1 MSLYNNTPS
10 NTYIYI
16 ENLTITYDNQ
26 TYPITNTY
34 TNKKYIYF
42 DLNNPQT
49 LYLSNTRKKD
59 ENLIYIIKN
68 INGNGIVINNELIK
82 LVFDNFDPEG
92 LIKKVDEVVDIS
104 EKYKLEL
111 DSMSEDVET
120 LSDKYKK
127 DKSFNDIK
135 ESLNTSIINYNSL
148 LINASTLLTN
158 FLADNVFTIYEKG
171 QIQSALDEIS
181 NKSVETLAYAD
192 ALMDLYC
199 EYNEVKSGEDEV
211 YQYKIN
217 METLATQ
224 FKVDLGKILE
234 DSEEKVTKADVSFI
248 YSEITNIIESLEAL
262 KKACNNITF
271 LGAGGT
277 IPNEVYQA
285 NSRIDTL
292 TNSFGELQES
302 ILGAMNNEK
311 QEIESKFNSI
321 RVIGNKTVDITN
333 KIISAGGK
341 LSQDEFVT
349 LKGHV
354 VDLNSAFSSIKG
366 YYEGYYSNSSLSE
379 ESKTALKKEFETFEN
394 THETFT
400 ELIETKLKDLD
411 YSRSDRSEYSKALME
426 YRSARNTFKSKLFLC
441 INEINN
447 TLSSTTL
454 KQIKEEMQN
463 QIIEL
468 EGKVKLLE
476 ENYKSL
482 LERVEKLE
490 NS

>member
-16 ENLTITYDNQ
+16 ENLTITYDSQ
-26 TYPITNTY
+26 TYPISNIY
-34 TNKKYIYF
+34 TNKKYVYF
-42 DLNNPQT
+42 NLNEPQI
-49 LYLSNTRKKD
+49 LYLTDTRKKD

-68 INGNGIVINNELIK
+68 INGNGIIINNELIK

-92 LIKKVDEVVDIS
+92 LVKRVDEVTTTT

-111 DSMSEDVET
+111 DSMSEDVES

-148 LINASTLLTN
+148 LINISTLLTN
-158 FLADNVFTIYEKG
+158 FLSDSVFTIYEKG
-171 QIQSALDEIS
+171 QIQSALDDINS
-181 NKSVETLAYAD
+181 KSVETLAYAD

-224 FKVDLGKILE
+224 FKVDLAKILE
-234 DSEEKVTKADVSFI
+234 SSEEKITKADVSFV
-248 YSEITNIIESLEAL
+248 YSEITNIIESLEGL

-292 TNSFGELQES
+292 TTSLGELQES
-302 ILGAMNNEK
+302 ILGTMNSEK
-311 QEIESKFNSI
+311 QEIENKFDNI
-321 RVIGNKTVDITN
+321 RVIGNKTVGMTN

-341 LSQDEFVT
+341 LSKDEFTT

-354 VDLNSAFSSIKG
+354 VNLDACFNSIQG
-366 YYEGYYSNSSLSE
+366 YYEGYYSNSGLSE
-379 ESKTALKKEFETFEN
+379 ESRASLKEEFKTFQNK
-394 THETFT
+394 HEIFT
-400 ELIETKLKDLD
+400 ELIKTKLADLD
-411 YSRSDRSEYSKALME
+411 YSQSDRSKYTKALME

-447 TLSSTTL
+447 TLSSTAL
-454 KQIKEEMQN
+454 KQIKEELQS
-463 QIIEL
+463 QITEL
-468 EGKVKLLE
+468 EGKVKSLE
-476 ENYKSL
+476 NNYQDL
-482 LERVEKLE
+482 LERISKLE
-490 NS
+490 K

>member
-1 MSLYNNTPS
+1 MALYNNTPS

-26 TYPITNTY
+26 TYPTTNVY

-42 DLNNPQT
+42 DLNQPQT
-49 LYLSNTRKKD
+49 LYLSNIRKKD

-68 INGNGIVINNELIK
+68 INGNGIIINNELIE
-82 LVFDNFDPEG
+82 LIFDNFDKQG
-92 LIKKVDEVVDIS
+92 LVKKVNEVVSIS

-148 LINASTLLTN
+148 LINVSTLLTN
-158 FLADNVFTIYEKG
+158 FLADSVFTIYEKG
-171 QIQSALDEIS
+171 QIQSALDDIN
-181 NKSVETLAYAD
+181 NKSIETLAYAD

-211 YQYKIN
+211 YQYKIS
-217 METLATQ
+217 METLASQ

-234 DSEEKVTKADVSFI
+234 SSEEKITKADVSFV

-292 TNSFGELQES
+292 TTSFGELQES
-302 ILGAMNNEK
+302 ILGTMNDEK
-311 QEIESKFNSI
+311 QEIENKFNNI
-321 RVIGNKTVDITN
+321 RVIGNKTVEITN
-333 KIISAGGK
+333 KIVSAGGK
-341 LSQDEFVT
+341 LSQNEFDT

-354 VDLNSAFSSIKG
+354 VNLDSSFNSIKG

-394 THETFT
+394 THEAFT

-411 YSRSDRSEYSKALME
+411 YSQSDRSKYSKALME
-426 YRSARNTFKSKLFLC
+426 YRSDRNTFKSKLFLC

-447 TLSSTTL
+447 TLSSTAL
-454 KQIKEEMQN
+454 KQIKEELQN
-463 QIIEL
+463 QITEL

-490 NS
+490 NN

>member
-1 MSLYNNTPS
+1 MALHNNTPN

-16 ENLTITYDNQ
+16 ENLTITYDNK
-26 TYPITNTY
+26 TYPITNIY

-42 DLNNPQT
+42 NLNNTQT
-49 LYLSNTRKKD
+49 LYLSDIRKKD

-68 INGNGIVINNELIK
+68 INGNAIIINNELIN
-82 LVFDNFDPEG
+82 LIFDNFDKQG
-92 LIKKVDEVVDIS
+92 LVKKVNEVATIS

-111 DSMSEDVET
+111 DSMSEDVES

-135 ESLNTSIINYNSL
+135 ESLNTSIINYNSS
-148 LINASTLLTN
+148 LINVSTLLTN
-158 FLADNVFTIYEKG
+158 FLADSVFTIYEKG
-171 QIQSALDEIS
+171 QIQSALDDIS
-181 NKSVETLAYAD
+181 SKSIETLAYAD

-211 YQYKIN
+211 YQCKIN

-224 FKVDLGKILE
+224 FKVDLGEILE
-234 DSEEKVTKADVSFI
+234 SSEEKITKADVSFV

-302 ILGAMNNEK
+302 ILGSMNSEK
-311 QEIESKFNSI
+311 QKIENKFDII
-321 RVIGNKTVDITN
+321 RVLGNKTVEITN

-341 LSQDEFVT
+341 LSQNEFDT

-354 VDLNSAFSSIKG
+354 VNLDSSFNSIKG

-379 ESKTALKKEFETFEN
+379 ESKTVLKKEFETFES
-394 THETFT
+394 THEAFT

-411 YSRSDRSEYSKALME
+411 YSQSDRSEYTKALME

-447 TLSSTTL
+447 TLSSTAL
-454 KQIKEEMQN
+454 KQIKEELQN
-463 QIIEL
+463 QITEL

>member
-16 ENLTITYDNQ
+16 ENLTITYNNQ
-26 TYPITNTY
+26 TYPITNLY

-49 LYLSNTRKKD
+49 LYLSDIRKKD

-68 INGNGIVINNELIK
+68 INGNGIIINNELIR
-82 LVFDNFDPEG
+82 LVFDNFDPQG
-92 LIKKVDEVVDIS
+92 LVKKVDEVVNVS
-104 EKYKLEL
+104 ERYKLEL

-135 ESLNTSIINYNSL
+135 ESLNTSIIQYNSL

-158 FLADNVFTIYEKG
+158 FLSDSVFTIYEKG
-171 QIQSALDEIS
+171 QIQSALDDIS
-181 NKSVETLAYAD
+181 NKGVETLAYAD

-199 EYNEVKSGEDEV
+199 EYNEVKNGEDEV

-217 METLATQ
+217 METLAAQ

-234 DSEEKVTKADVSFI
+234 DSEEKITKADVSFV
-248 YSEITNIIESLEAL
+248 YSEITNIIESLEGL

-292 TNSFGELQES
+292 TSSFGELQES

-311 QEIESKFNSI
+311 QEIENKFNSI
-321 RVIGNKTVDITN
+321 RVIGNKTVEITN

-349 LKGHV
+349 LRGHT
-354 VDLNSAFSSIKG
+354 VDLNSAFSSIEG
-366 YYEGYYSNSSLSE
+366 YYEGYLSNTNLSE
-379 ESKTALKKEFETFEN
+379 NSRTTLKEEFENFKN
-394 THETFT
+394 KHEEFT
-400 ELIETKLKDLD
+400 ELIKVKLEDLD
-411 YSRSDRSEYSKALME
+411 YSKSDRSAYSKALME

-454 KQIKEEMQN
+454 KQIKEELQK
-463 QIIEL
+463 QITEL
-468 EGKVKLLE
+468 EGKVKSLE
-476 ENYKSL
+476 NNYQDL
-482 LERVEKLE
+482 LERISKLE
-490 NS
+490 NN

>member
-1 MSLYNNTPS
+1 MSLHNNTP
-10 NTYIYI
+10 NNGYVYI

-26 TYPITNTY
+26 TYPISNIY

-42 DLNNPQT
+42 NLNDVQT
-49 LYLSNTRKKD
+49 LFLSDIRKKD

-68 INGNGIVINNELIK
+68 MNGNAIIINNELID
-82 LVFDNFDPEG
+82 LIFDSFDKKG
-92 LIKKVDEVVDIS
+92 LIKKVNEVATIS
-104 EKYKLEL
+104 ERYKLEL
-111 DSMSEDVET
+111 DSMSEDVEN

-135 ESLNTSIINYNSL
+135 ESLNTSIIEYNSL
-148 LINASTLLTN
+148 LIGISTLLTN
-158 FLADNVFTIYEKG
+158 FLSDSVFTIYEKG
-171 QIQSALDEIS
+171 QIQSALDDIS
-181 NKSVETLAYAD
+181 NKGVETLAFAD

-217 METLATQ
+217 METLVTQ
-224 FKVDLGKILE
+224 FKVDLGNILE
-234 DSEEKVTKADVSFI
+234 SSEEKVTKADVSFV
-248 YSEITNIIESLEAL
+248 YSEITNIIESLEGL

-302 ILGAMNNEK
+302 ILGAMNSEK
-311 QEIESKFNSI
+311 QEIENKFDNI

-333 KIISAGGK
+333 KIVSAGGK

-354 VDLNSAFSSIKG
+354 VNLDSSFSSI
-366 YYEGYYSNSSLSE
+366 EGYYKGYLSNSNLSDD
-379 ESKTALKKEFETFEN
+379 SKTTLKEEFKNFKN
-394 THETFT
+394 KHEAFT
-400 ELIETKLKDLD
+400 ELIKTKLEDLD

-454 KQIKEEMQN
+454 KQIKEELEN
-463 QIIEL
+463 QITEL
-468 EGKVKLLE
+468 EGKVKSLE

-482 LERVEKLE
+482 LERVERLE

>member
-1 MSLYNNTPS
+1 MALYNNTPS

-26 TYPITNTY
+26 TYPTSNVY

-42 DLNNPQT
+42 DLNQPQT
-49 LYLSNTRKKD
+49 LYLSNIRKKD

-68 INGNGIVINNELIK
+68 INGNGIIINNELIE
-82 LVFDNFDPEG
+82 LIFDNFDKQG
-92 LIKKVDEVVDIS
+92 LVKKVNEVVSIS

-135 ESLNTSIINYNSL
+135 ESLNTSIINYNSS
-148 LINASTLLTN
+148 LINISTLLTN
-158 FLADNVFTIYEKG
+158 FLADSVFTIYEKG
-171 QIQSALDEIS
+171 QIQSALDDINS
-181 NKSVETLAYAD
+181 KSIETLAYAD

-217 METLATQ
+217 METLASQ

-234 DSEEKVTKADVSFI
+234 SSEEKITKADVSFV

-292 TNSFGELQES
+292 MSSFSELQES

-311 QEIESKFNSI
+311 QEIENKFNNI

-333 KIISAGGK
+333 KIVSAGGK
-341 LSQDEFVT
+341 LSQNEFDT

-354 VDLNSAFSSIKG
+354 VNLDSSFNSIKG

-379 ESKTALKKEFETFEN
+379 ESKTVLKKEFETFES
-394 THETFT
+394 THEAFT

-411 YSRSDRSEYSKALME
+411 YSQSDRSEYTKALME

-447 TLSSTTL
+447 ALSSTAL

-463 QIIEL
+463 QITEL
-468 EGKVKLLE
+468 EGKIKTLE
-476 ENYKSL
+476 NNYQDL
-482 LERVEKLE
+482 LERISKLE
-490 NS
+490 K

>member
-1 MSLYNNTPS
+1 MALYNNTPT

-16 ENLTITYDNQ
+16 ENLTITYNSQ
-26 TYPITNTY
+26 TYPISSLY
-34 TNKKYIYF
+34 TNKKYVYF
-42 DLNNPQT
+42 NLNNPQT
-49 LYLSNTRKKD
+49 LYLSDIRKKD

-68 INGNGIVINNELIK
+68 INGNGIIINNELIK
-82 LVFDNFDPEG
+82 LVFDNFDKEG
-92 LIKKVDEVVDIS
+92 LVKKVDEVTS
-104 EKYKLEL
+104 TAEKYKLEL
-111 DSMSEDVET
+111 DSMSEDVEN

-158 FLADNVFTIYEKG
+158 FLSDSVFTIYEKG
-171 QIQSALDEIS
+171 QIQSALDEIN

-234 DSEEKVTKADVSFI
+234 DSEEKITKADVSFV
-248 YSEITNIIESLEAL
+248 YSEITNIIESLEGL

-285 NSRIDTL
+285 NNRIDVL
-292 TNSFGELQES
+292 SNSFGELQES
-302 ILGAMNNEK
+302 ILGTMNNEK
-311 QEIESKFNSI
+311 QEIENKFNTI
-321 RVIGNKTVDITN
+321 RIIGNKTVEITN

-349 LKGHV
+349 LRGHT
-354 VDLNSAFSSIKG
+354 VDLNSAFSSIEG
-366 YYEGYYSNSSLSE
+366 YYEGYHSNSNLSE
-379 ESKTALKKEFETFEN
+379 ESKTTLKEEFENFKN
-394 THETFT
+394 KHEIFT
-400 ELIETKLKDLD
+400 ELIKTKLEDLD

-447 TLSSTTL
+447 ALSSTTL
-454 KQIKEEMQN
+454 KQIKEELEN
-463 QIIEL
+463 QITEL
-468 EGKVKLLE
+468 EGKVKSLE
-476 ENYKSL
+476 NNYQEL
-482 LERVEKLE
+482 LERISKLE
-490 NS
+490 NN

>member
-1 MSLYNNTPS
+1 M
-10 NTYIYI
+10 
-16 ENLTITYDNQ
+16 
-26 TYPITNTY
+26 
-34 TNKKYIYF
+34 
-42 DLNNPQT
+42 
-49 LYLSNTRKKD
+49 
-59 ENLIYIIKN
+59 IYIIKN
-68 INGNGIVINNELIK
+68 INGNAIIINNELIN
-82 LVFDNFDPEG
+82 LIFDNFDKQG
-92 LIKKVDEVVDIS
+92 LVKKVNEVVSIS

-148 LINASTLLTN
+148 LINASTLLTIL
-158 FLADNVFTIYEKG
+158 LADSVFTTDEKG
-171 QIQSALDEIS
+171 EIQSALDDIN
-181 NKSVETLAYAD
+181 NKSIETLAYAD

-211 YQYKIN
+211 YQHKIN
-217 METLATQ
+217 METLASQ

-234 DSEEKVTKADVSFI
+234 SSEEKITKADVSFV
-248 YSEITNIIESLEAL
+248 YSEITNIIESLEGL

-292 TNSFGELQES
+292 TSSFGELQES

-311 QEIESKFNSI
+311 QEIENKFNSI
-321 RVIGNKTVDITN
+321 RVIGNKTVEITN

-349 LKGHV
+349 LRGHT
-354 VDLNSAFSSIKG
+354 VDLNSAFSSIEG
-366 YYEGYYSNSSLSE
+366 YYEGYLSNSNLSE
-379 ESKTALKKEFETFEN
+379 NSRTTLKEEFENFKN
-394 THETFT
+394 KHEEFT
-400 ELIETKLKDLD
+400 ELIKVKLEDLD
-411 YSRSDRSEYSKALME
+411 YSKSDRSAYSKALME

-454 KQIKEEMQN
+454 KQIKEELEN
-463 QIIEL
+463 QITEL
-468 EGKVKLLE
+468 EGKVKSLE

>member
-1 MSLYNNTPS
+1 MSIHNNTPS

-16 ENLTITYDNQ
+16 ENLTVTYDSQ
-26 TYPITNTY
+26 TYPITNLY

-42 DLNNPQT
+42 DLNSPQT
-49 LYLSNTRKKD
+49 LYLSDIRKKD

-68 INGNGIVINNELIK
+68 INGNGIIINNELIR
-82 LVFDNFDPEG
+82 LVFDNFDPQG
-92 LIKKVDEVVDIS
+92 LVKKVEEVVDVS

-111 DSMSEDVET
+111 DSMSEDVES

-148 LINASTLLTN
+148 LINISTLLTN
-158 FLADNVFTIYEKG
+158 FLSDSVFTIYEKG
-171 QIQSALDEIS
+171 QIQSALDDIS
-181 NKSVETLAYAD
+181 NKGVETLAYAD

-199 EYNEVKSGEDEV
+199 EYNEVKSGDDEV

-217 METLATQ
+217 METLAAQ

-234 DSEEKVTKADVSFI
+234 SSEEKITKADVSFV
-248 YSEITNIIESLEAL
+248 YSEITNIIESLEGL

-292 TNSFGELQES
+292 TTSFGELQES
-302 ILGAMNNEK
+302 ILGTMNNEK
-311 QEIESKFNSI
+311 QEIESKFNTI

-349 LKGHV
+349 LRGHT

-379 ESKTALKKEFETFEN
+379 ESKATLKKEFETFEN
-394 THETFT
+394 THEVFT
-400 ELIETKLKDLD
+400 ELIKTKLEDLD

-454 KQIKEEMQN
+454 KQIKEELQK
-463 QIIEL
+463 QITEL
-468 EGKVKLLE
+468 EGKVKSLE
-476 ENYKSL
+476 NNYQDL
-482 LERVEKLE
+482 LERISKLE
-490 NS
+490 NN

>member
-1 MSLYNNTPS
+1 MSLHNNTPS

-16 ENLTITYDNQ
+16 ENLTITYNNQ
-26 TYPITNTY
+26 TYPISNIY
-34 TNKKYIYF
+34 TNKKYVYF
-42 DLNNPQT
+42 NLNEPQI
-49 LYLSNTRKKD
+49 LYLSDIRKKD

-68 INGNGIVINNELIK
+68 INGNGIIINNELIR
-82 LVFDNFDPEG
+82 LVFDNFDPQG
-92 LIKKVDEVVDIS
+92 LVKKVEEVVDVS
-104 EKYKLEL
+104 ERYKLEL

-135 ESLNTSIINYNSL
+135 ESLNTSIIQYNSL

-158 FLADNVFTIYEKG
+158 FLSDSVFTIYEKG
-171 QIQSALDEIS
+171 QIQSALDDIS
-181 NKSVETLAYAD
+181 NKGVETLAYAD

-224 FKVDLGKILE
+224 FKVDLGNILE
-234 DSEEKVTKADVSFI
+234 SSEEKITKADVSFV
-248 YSEITNIIESLEAL
+248 YSEITNIIESLEEL

-302 ILGAMNNEK
+302 ILGTMNNEK
-311 QEIESKFNSI
+311 QEIENKFNTI
-321 RVIGNKTVDITN
+321 RIIGNKTVEITN

-349 LKGHV
+349 LRGHT
-354 VDLNSAFSSIKG
+354 VDLNSAFSSIEG
-366 YYEGYYSNSSLSE
+366 YYEGYLSNSNLSE
-379 ESKTALKKEFETFEN
+379 
-394 THETFT
+394 
-400 ELIETKLKDLD
+400 D
-411 YSRSDRSEYSKALME
+411 SR
-426 YRSARNTFKSKLFLC
+426 
-441 INEINN
+441 
-447 TLSSTTL
+447 TTL
-454 KQIKEEMQN
+454 KEEFENFKKEIMRN
-463 QIIEL
+463 
-468 EGKVKLLE
+468 GKQSVR
-476 ENYKSL
+476 KS
-482 LERVEKLE
+482 ESNE
-490 NS
+490 

>member
-16 ENLTITYDNQ
+16 ENLTITYNSQ
-26 TYPITNTY
+26 TYPITNLY
-34 TNKKYIYF
+34 TNKKYVYF
-42 DLNNPQT
+42 NLNNPQT
-49 LYLSNTRKKD
+49 LYLSDIRKKD

-68 INGNGIVINNELIK
+68 MNGNGIIINNELIK
-82 LVFDNFDPEG
+82 LVFDNFDKEG
-92 LIKKVDEVVDIS
+92 LVKKVDEVTTTA

-111 DSMSEDVET
+111 DSMSEDIET

-135 ESLNTSIINYNSL
+135 ESLNTSIIEYNSL

-158 FLADNVFTIYEKG
+158 FLSDSVFTIYEKG
-171 QIQSALDEIS
+171 QIQSALDEIN
-181 NKSVETLAYAD
+181 NKSIETLAYAD

-224 FKVDLGKILE
+224 FKVDIGKILE
-234 DSEEKVTKADVSFI
+234 SSEEKVTKADVSFI
-248 YSEITNIIESLEAL
+248 YSEITNIIESLEGL
-262 KKACNNITF
+262 KRACNNITF

-285 NSRIDTL
+285 NSRIDAL

-302 ILGAMNNEK
+302 VLGTMNSEK
-311 QEIESKFNSI
+311 QEIENKFDNI
-321 RVIGNKTVDITN
+321 RVIGNKTVEITN
-333 KIISAGGK
+333 KIVSAGGK
-341 LSQDEFVT
+341 LSQDEFVA

-354 VDLNSAFSSIKG
+354 VNLDSAFSSIKG
-366 YYEGYYSNSSLSE
+366 YYDGYYSNSSLSE
-379 ESKTALKKEFETFEN
+379 ESKATLKEEFENFKN
-394 THETFT
+394 KHEAFT
-400 ELIETKLKDLD
+400 ELIKTKLEDLD
-411 YSRSDRSEYSKALME
+411 YSQSDRSGYSKALME

-454 KQIKEEMQN
+454 KQIKEELEN
-463 QIIEL
+463 QITEL
-468 EGKVKLLE
+468 EEKVKSLE

>member
-1 MSLYNNTPS
+1 MSLHNNTPS
-10 NTYIYI
+10 NTYVYI
-16 ENLTITYDNQ
+16 ENLTITYDTK
-26 TYPITNTY
+26 TYPVANIY

-49 LYLSNTRKKD
+49 LYLSDMRKKD

-68 INGNGIVINNELIK
+68 INGNGIIINNELIR
-82 LVFDNFDPEG
+82 LIFDNFDKEG
-92 LIKKVDEVVDIS
+92 LIKKVDEVVDVS
-104 EKYKLEL
+104 ERYKLEL
-111 DSMSEDVET
+111 NSMSEDVES

-148 LINASTLLTN
+148 LINVSTLLTN
-158 FLADNVFTIYEKG
+158 FLSDSVFTIYEKG
-171 QIQSALDEIS
+171 QIQSALDDIN
-181 NKSVETLAYAD
+181 NKSIETLAYAD

-211 YQYKIN
+211 YQYKIS
-217 METLATQ
+217 METLASQ

-234 DSEEKVTKADVSFI
+234 SSEEKITKADVSFV
-248 YSEITNIIESLEAL
+248 YSEITNIIESLEGL

-302 ILGAMNNEK
+302 ILGTMNNEK
-311 QEIESKFNSI
+311 QEIENKFNTI
-321 RVIGNKTVDITN
+321 RIIGNKTVEITN

-349 LKGHV
+349 LRGHT
-354 VDLNSAFSSIKG
+354 VDLNSAFSSIEG
-366 YYEGYYSNSSLSE
+366 YYEGYLSNSSLSE
-379 ESKTALKKEFETFEN
+379 DSRTTLKEEFENFKN
-394 THETFT
+394 KHETFT
-400 ELIETKLKDLD
+400 ELIKTKLKDLD

-441 INEINN
+441 INEINK
-447 TLSSTTL
+447 TLSSTAL
-454 KQIKEEMQN
+454 KQIKEELQN
-463 QIIEL
+463 QITEL
-468 EGKVKLLE
+468 EGKVKSLE

>member
-1 MSLYNNTPS
+1 MALYNNTPS

-16 ENLTITYDNQ
+16 ENLTITYDSQ
-26 TYPITNTY
+26 TYPIINVY

-42 DLNNPQT
+42 DLKQPQT
-49 LYLSNTRKKD
+49 LYLSNIRKKD

-68 INGNGIVINNELIK
+68 INGNGIIINNELIE
-82 LVFDNFDPEG
+82 LIFDNFDKKG
-92 LIKKVDEVVDIS
+92 LIKKVNEAVNMS
-104 EKYKLEL
+104 ERYKLEL
-111 DSMSEDVET
+111 DSMSEDVES

-148 LINASTLLTN
+148 LINISTLLTN
-158 FLADNVFTIYEKG
+158 FLSDSVFTIYEKG
-171 QIQSALDEIS
+171 QIQSALDDIS
-181 NKSVETLAYAD
+181 NKGVETLAYAD

-199 EYNEVKSGEDEV
+199 EYNEVKNGEDEV

-217 METLATQ
+217 METLAAQ

-234 DSEEKVTKADVSFI
+234 SSEEKITKADVSFV
-248 YSEITNIIESLEAL
+248 YSEITNIIESLEGL

-292 TNSFGELQES
+292 INSFGELQES
-302 ILGAMNNEK
+302 ILGTMNNEK
-311 QEIESKFNSI
+311 QEIENKFNTI
-321 RVIGNKTVDITN
+321 RIIGNKTVEVTN

-349 LKGHV
+349 LRGHT
-354 VDLNSAFSSIKG
+354 VDLNSAFSSIEG
-366 YYEGYYSNSSLSE
+366 YYEGYLSNSNLSE
-379 ESKTALKKEFETFEN
+379 NSRTTLKEEFENFKN
-394 THETFT
+394 KHEAFT
-400 ELIETKLKDLD
+400 ELIKTKLEDLD

-454 KQIKEEMQN
+454 KQIKEELQK
-463 QIIEL
+463 QITEL
-468 EGKVKLLE
+468 EGKVKSLE

-482 LERVEKLE
+482 LEKVEKLE

>member
-1 MSLYNNTPS
+1 MALYNNTPS

-16 ENLTITYDNQ
+16 ENLTITYDSQ
-26 TYPITNTY
+26 TYPIINVY

-42 DLNNPQT
+42 DLKQPQT
-49 LYLSNTRKKD
+49 LYLSNIRKKD

-68 INGNGIVINNELIK
+68 INGNGIIINNELIE
-82 LVFDNFDPEG
+82 LIFDNFDKKG
-92 LIKKVDEVVDIS
+92 LIKKVNEAVNMS
-104 EKYKLEL
+104 ERYKLEL
-111 DSMSEDVET
+111 DSMSEDVES

-148 LINASTLLTN
+148 LINISTLLTN
-158 FLADNVFTIYEKG
+158 FLSDSVFTIYEKG
-171 QIQSALDEIS
+171 QIQSALDDIS
-181 NKSVETLAYAD
+181 NKGVETLAYAD

-199 EYNEVKSGEDEV
+199 EYNEVKNGEDEV

-217 METLATQ
+217 METLAAQ

-234 DSEEKVTKADVSFI
+234 SSEEKITKADVSFV
-248 YSEITNIIESLEAL
+248 YSEITNIIESLEGL

-292 TNSFGELQES
+292 INSFGELQES
-302 ILGAMNNEK
+302 ILGTMNNEK
-311 QEIESKFNSI
+311 QEIENKFNTI
-321 RVIGNKTVDITN
+321 RIIGNKTVEVTN

-349 LKGHV
+349 LRGHT
-354 VDLNSAFSSIKG
+354 VDLNSAFSSIEG
-366 YYEGYYSNSSLSE
+366 YYEGYLSNSNLSE
-379 ESKTALKKEFETFEN
+379 NSRTTLKEEFENFKN
-394 THETFT
+394 KHEAFT
-400 ELIETKLKDLD
+400 ELIKTKLEDLD

-447 TLSSTTL
+447 TLSSTAL
-454 KQIKEEMQN
+454 KQIKEELQN
-463 QIIEL
+463 QITEL

-476 ENYKSL
+476 NNYQDL
-482 LERVEKLE
+482 LERISKLE

>member
-1 MSLYNNTPS
+1 M
-10 NTYIYI
+10 
-16 ENLTITYDNQ
+16 
-26 TYPITNTY
+26 
-34 TNKKYIYF
+34 
-42 DLNNPQT
+42 
-49 LYLSNTRKKD
+49 RKKD
-59 ENLIYIIKN
+59 EKLIYIIKN
-68 INGNGIVINNELIK
+68 LNGNAIIINNELIN
-82 LVFDNFDPEG
+82 LIFDNFDKQG
-92 LIKKVDEVVDIS
+92 LVKKVNEVATIS
-104 EKYKLEL
+104 ERYKLEL
-111 DSMSEDVET
+111 DSMSEDVEN

-135 ESLNTSIINYNSL
+135 ESLNTSIIQYNSL

-158 FLADNVFTIYEKG
+158 FLSDSVFTIYEKG
-171 QIQSALDEIS
+171 QIQSALDDIS
-181 NKSVETLAYAD
+181 NKGVETLAYAD

-217 METLATQ
+217 METLAAQ

-234 DSEEKVTKADVSFI
+234 SSEEKITKEDVSFV
-248 YSEITNIIESLEAL
+248 YSEITNIIESLEEL

-285 NSRIDTL
+285 NARIDTL

-311 QEIESKFNSI
+311 QEIENKFNSI
-321 RVIGNKTVDITN
+321 RVIGNKTVEITN

-349 LKGHV
+349 LRGHT
-354 VDLNSAFSSIKG
+354 VDLNSAFSSIEG
-366 YYEGYYSNSSLSE
+366 YYEGYLSNSNLSE
-379 ESKTALKKEFETFEN
+379 NSRTTLKEEFENFKN
-394 THETFT
+394 KHEEFT
-400 ELIETKLKDLD
+400 ELIKTKLEDLD

-454 KQIKEEMQN
+454 KQIKEELEN
-463 QIIEL
+463 QITEL
-468 EGKVKLLE
+468 EGKVKSLE

>member
-1 MSLYNNTPS
+1 MSLHNNTPN

-16 ENLTITYDNQ
+16 ENLTVTYDGQ
-26 TYPITNTY
+26 TYPITNLY

-49 LYLSNTRKKD
+49 LYLSDIRKKD
-59 ENLIYIIKN
+59 KNLIYIIKN
-68 INGNGIVINNELIK
+68 LNGNGIIINNELIR
-82 LVFDNFDPEG
+82 LIFDNFDQQG
-92 LIKKVDEVVDIS
+92 LVKKVNEVIDVS

-135 ESLNTSIINYNSL
+135 ESLNTSIIEYNSL

-158 FLADNVFTIYEKG
+158 FLADSVFTIYEKG
-171 QIQSALDEIS
+171 QIQSALDEIN
-181 NKSVETLAYAD
+181 NKSIETLASAD

-224 FKVDLGKILE
+224 FKVDLSKILE
-234 DSEEKVTKADVSFI
+234 NSEEKITKADVSFI
-248 YSEITNIIESLEAL
+248 YSQITNIIESLEGL

-285 NSRIDTL
+285 NNRIDIL
-292 TNSFGELQES
+292 TNSFSELQES
-302 ILGAMNNEK
+302 ILGTMNSEK
-311 QEIESKFNSI
+311 QEIENKFDSI
-321 RVIGNKTVDITN
+321 RVIGNKTVEITN

-341 LSQDEFVT
+341 LSQDKFTT

-354 VDLNSAFSSIKG
+354 VNLNSAFNSIEG
-366 YYEGYYSNSSLSE
+366 YYEGYYSNSSLSK
-379 ESKTALKKEFETFEN
+379 ESKISLKKEFETFKN
-394 THETFT
+394 KHEVFT
-400 ELIETKLKDLD
+400 ELIKTKLEDLD
-411 YSRSDRSEYSKALME
+411 YSQSDRSEYSKALTE

-454 KQIKEEMQN
+454 KQIREELQN
-463 QIIEL
+463 QITEL

-476 ENYKSL
+476 NNYQDL
-482 LERVEKLE
+482 LERISKLE
-490 NS
+490 K

>member
-1 MSLYNNTPS
+1 MALHNNTPS

-16 ENLTITYDNQ
+16 ENLTITYDSQ
-26 TYPITNTY
+26 TYPISNLY

-42 DLNNPQT
+42 DLNNTQT
-49 LYLSNTRKKD
+49 LYLSDTRKKD

-68 INGNGIVINNELIK
+68 INGNGIIINNELIE
-82 LVFDNFDPEG
+82 LIFDNFDKKG
-92 LIKKVDEVVDIS
+92 LVKKVNEVATIS

-148 LINASTLLTN
+148 LINVSTLLTN
-158 FLADNVFTIYEKG
+158 FLSDSVFTIYEKG
-171 QIQSALDEIS
+171 QIQSVLDDVN

-192 ALMDLYC
+192 ALMDIYC
-199 EYNEVKSGEDEV
+199 EYNEVKGGEDEV
-211 YQYKIN
+211 YQYKIS
-217 METLATQ
+217 METLASQ

-234 DSEEKVTKADVSFI
+234 SSEEKITKADVSFV
-248 YSEITNIIESLEAL
+248 YSEITNIIESLEGL
-262 KKACNNITF
+262 KRACNNITF

-285 NSRIDTL
+285 NNRIDIL
-292 TNSFGELQES
+292 TNSFSELQES
-302 ILGAMNNEK
+302 ILGTMNSEK
-311 QEIESKFNSI
+311 QEIENKFDNI

-354 VDLNSAFSSIKG
+354 VNLDSSFSSI
-366 YYEGYYSNSSLSE
+366 EGYYKGYLSNSNLSDD
-379 ESKTALKKEFETFEN
+379 SKTTLKEEFKNFKN
-394 THETFT
+394 KHEAFT
-400 ELIETKLKDLD
+400 ELIKTKLEDLD

-454 KQIKEEMQN
+454 KQIKEELQK
-463 QIIEL
+463 QITEL
-468 EGKVKLLE
+468 EGKVKSLE
-476 ENYKSL
+476 NNYQDL
-482 LERVEKLE
+482 LERISKLE
-490 NS
+490 NN

>member
-1 MSLYNNTPS
+1 MALYNNTPS

-16 ENLTITYDNQ
+16 ENLTITYDNK
-26 TYPITNTY
+26 TYPITNVY

-42 DLNNPQT
+42 DLNNTQT
-49 LYLSNTRKKD
+49 LYLSDIRKKD

-68 INGNGIVINNELIK
+68 INGNGIIINNELIE
-82 LVFDNFDPEG
+82 LIFDNFDKKG
-92 LIKKVDEVVDIS
+92 LIKKVNEVVNIS
-104 EKYKLEL
+104 ERYKLEL
-111 DSMSEDVET
+111 DSMSEDVES

-135 ESLNTSIINYNSL
+135 ESLNTSIIQYNSL
-148 LINASTLLTN
+148 LINISTLLTN
-158 FLADNVFTIYEKG
+158 FLSDSVFTIYEKG
-171 QIQSALDEIS
+171 QIQSALDDIN
-181 NKSVETLAYAD
+181 NKSIETLAYAD

-217 METLATQ
+217 METLASQ

-234 DSEEKVTKADVSFI
+234 SSEEKITKADVSFV
-248 YSEITNIIESLEAL
+248 YSEITNIIESLEGL

-302 ILGAMNNEK
+302 ILGTMNNEK
-311 QEIESKFNSI
+311 QEIENKFNTI
-321 RVIGNKTVDITN
+321 RIIGNKTVDITN

-349 LKGHV
+349 LRGHT
-354 VDLNSAFSSIKG
+354 VDLNSAFSSIEG
-366 YYEGYYSNSSLSE
+366 YYEGYLSNSNLSDD
-379 ESKTALKKEFETFEN
+379 SKTTLKEEFENFKN
-394 THETFT
+394 KHEAFT
-400 ELIETKLKDLD
+400 ELIKTKLEDLD

-447 TLSSTTL
+447 TLSSTAL
-454 KQIKEEMQN
+454 KQIKEELEN
-463 QIIEL
+463 QITEL
-468 EGKVKLLE
+468 EGKVKSLE

>member
-1 MSLYNNTPS
+1 MALHNNTPNNS
-10 NTYIYI
+10 YIYI

-26 TYPITNTY
+26 TYPISNIY
-34 TNKKYIYF
+34 TNKKYVYF
-42 DLNNPQT
+42 NLNEPQT

-68 INGNGIVINNELIK
+68 LNGNGIIINNELIR
-82 LVFDNFDPEG
+82 LVFDNFDPQG
-92 LIKKVDEVVDIS
+92 LVKKVDEVASIS

-148 LINASTLLTN
+148 LINVSTLLTN
-158 FLADNVFTIYEKG
+158 FLSDSVFTIYEKG
-171 QIQSALDEIS
+171 EIQSALDDIN
-181 NKSVETLAYAD
+181 NKSIETLAYAD

-211 YQYKIN
+211 YQYKIS
-217 METLATQ
+217 METLASQ

-234 DSEEKVTKADVSFI
+234 NSEEKVTKADVSFV

-285 NSRIDTL
+285 NSRIDIL
-292 TNSFGELQES
+292 TTSFGELQES
-302 ILGAMNNEK
+302 ILGAMNDEK
-311 QEIESKFNSI
+311 QEIENKFNNI
-321 RVIGNKTVDITN
+321 RVIGNKTVEITN
-333 KIISAGGK
+333 KIVSAGGK
-341 LSQDEFVT
+341 LSQNEFDT

-354 VDLNSAFSSIKG
+354 VNLDSSFNSIKG

-379 ESKTALKKEFETFEN
+379 ESKTVLKKEFETFKS
-394 THETFT
+394 THEAFT

-411 YSRSDRSEYSKALME
+411 YSQSDRSEYTKALME

-447 TLSSTTL
+447 TLSSTAL
-454 KQIKEEMQN
+454 KQIKEELQN
-463 QIIEL
+463 QITEL
-468 EGKVKLLE
+468 EGKIKTLE
-476 ENYKSL
+476 NNYQDL
-482 LERVEKLE
+482 LERISKLE
-490 NS
+490 K

>member
-1 MSLYNNTPS
+1 MSLHNNTPNNS
-10 NTYIYI
+10 YIYI

-26 TYPITNTY
+26 TYPISNIY
-34 TNKKYIYF
+34 TNKKYVYF
-42 DLNNPQT
+42 NLNNTQT
-49 LYLSNTRKKD
+49 LYLSNMRKKD
-59 ENLIYIIKN
+59 EKLIYIIKN
-68 INGNGIVINNELIK
+68 LNGNAIIINNELIN
-82 LVFDNFDPEG
+82 LIFDNFDKQG
-92 LIKKVDEVVDIS
+92 LVKKVNEVATIS
-104 EKYKLEL
+104 ERYKLEL
-111 DSMSEDVET
+111 DSMSEDVEN

-135 ESLNTSIINYNSL
+135 ESLNTSIIQYNSL

-158 FLADNVFTIYEKG
+158 FLSDSVFTIYEKG
-171 QIQSALDEIS
+171 QIQSALDDIS
-181 NKSVETLAYAD
+181 NKGVETLAYAD

-217 METLATQ
+217 METLAAQ

-234 DSEEKVTKADVSFI
+234 SSEEKITKEDVSFV
-248 YSEITNIIESLEAL
+248 YSEITNIIESLEEL

-285 NSRIDTL
+285 NARIDTL

-311 QEIESKFNSI
+311 QEIENKFNSI
-321 RVIGNKTVDITN
+321 RVIGNKTVEITN

-349 LKGHV
+349 LRGHT
-354 VDLNSAFSSIKG
+354 VDLNSAFSSIEG
-366 YYEGYYSNSSLSE
+366 YYEGYLSNSNLSE
-379 ESKTALKKEFETFEN
+379 NSRTTLKEEFENFKN
-394 THETFT
+394 KHEEFT
-400 ELIETKLKDLD
+400 ELIKTKLEDLD

-454 KQIKEEMQN
+454 KQIKEELEN
-463 QIIEL
+463 QITEL
-468 EGKVKLLE
+468 EGKVKSLE

>member
-10 NTYIYI
+10 NTYVYI
-16 ENLTITYDNQ
+16 ENLTITYNNQ
-26 TYPITNTY
+26 TYPISNIY
-34 TNKKYIYF
+34 TNKKYVYF
-42 DLNNPQT
+42 NLNEPQT
-49 LYLSNTRKKD
+49 LYLSNIRKKD
-59 ENLIYIIKN
+59 ENLIFIIKN
-68 INGNGIVINNELIK
+68 LNGNGIIINNELIE
-82 LVFDNFDPEG
+82 LIFDNFDKQG
-92 LIKKVDEVVDIS
+92 LVKKVNEVVSIS

-111 DSMSEDVET
+111 DSMSEDVES

-148 LINASTLLTN
+148 LINVSTLLTN
-158 FLADNVFTIYEKG
+158 FLSDSIFTIYEKG
-171 QIQSALDEIS
+171 EIQSALDDIN
-181 NKSVETLAYAD
+181 NKSIETLAYAD

-217 METLATQ
+217 METLASQ

-234 DSEEKVTKADVSFI
+234 SSEEKITKADVSFV

-292 TNSFGELQES
+292 MNSFSELQEG
-302 ILGAMNNEK
+302 ILGAMNSEK
-311 QEIESKFNSI
+311 QEIENKFNNI
-321 RVIGNKTVDITN
+321 RVLGNKTVDITN
-333 KIISAGGK
+333 KIVSAGCK
-341 LSQDEFVT
+341 LSQNEFDT

-354 VDLNSAFSSIKG
+354 VNLDSSFNSIKG

-394 THETFT
+394 THEVFT
-400 ELIETKLKDLD
+400 ELIKTKLEDLD
-411 YSRSDRSEYSKALME
+411 YSQSDRSAYSKALME

-447 TLSSTTL
+447 ALSSTAL
-454 KQIKEEMQN
+454 KQIKEELQK
-463 QIIEL
+463 QIT
-468 EGKVKLLE
+468 
-476 ENYKSL
+476 
-482 LERVEKLE
+482 
-490 NS
+490 